1 MTPTPLCEPTELDR
15 RLEEFEAAQRRD
27 GEADLA
33 RFLPAPD
40 HAEYATVLRELVRV
54 DLEYGWTRG
63 RPAPV
68 EAYFAR
74 FPALAAD
81 PEGRRL
87 IVFEEYRQRREA
99 GETPDPSEYVQR
111 YGIHPLGEDS
121 SCRPSV
127 AQTPASDGTSAIFGA
142 PRDGDPFAI
151 PTALITPVV
160 TGGARTR
167 KADSPLGSGESGSD
181 SSDPRLPEVGEEFL
195 GFRLIGELGRGGF
208 GRVYLA
214 KQGRLAERLVALKVS
229 AEMFQESQ
237 TLAQLQHTNIVPIY
251 SVHQAGPLQ
260 AVCMPYFGGTTL
272 EDVLKGLRGR
282 TPPRSGRHFLSTLQ
296 DRRNSTRTG
305 ASSSAGSA
313 PTGQPQ
319 SESPAAVAAEPGD
332 PIAPPAAVGVAAT
345 AALEMFQHSSYVGA
359 VLWLGAR
366 LAAGLAHAHERGV
379 IHRDLKPANV
389 LLTDD
394 GQPMLLDFNLAA
406 DGGAQS
412 KGGAAAARVGG
423 TLPYMAPEQLRAFRG
438 GPASAVDGRSDL
450 YALGLILFE
459 LLTGRPAFPVRTGKG
474 HEVIDK
480 MLAERV
486 IRAPALTR
494 FNTGVTPAVEAMIAR
509 CLHPDPAM
517 RYQTVRDFQ
526 EDVERHLAH
535 LPLKHT
541 AEPSWRERAGKWAA
555 RHPQLTSAT
564 TIMAIAAVVMLMF
577 GTAAVFWQGRAE
589 KLEAYKL
596 LDDFAAAV
604 DRNAPGLIHAPDARA
619 DTPAEMARFLAKA
632 QQPVAA
638 YHVASDPNWQSAAVV
653 TRLAGDDRQ
662 TLRQRM
668 AEYLLLLAQ
677 RLIEEPARGDDRLR
691 DALVYND
698 RAGDLFASD
707 TRPRLWTEQRIGLLE
722 RLGQATDAAKLR
734 EQLVNVR
741 PQSAQDYYLEGLN
754 LHRKGQLTDALWPLK
769 EAVLA
774 DPKHFR
780 AHFLLGNC
788 YSQLRRYPEAD
799 ACYSTCIALD
809 PRHPKVR
816 FTHGM
821 VLYRIGQF
829 GPAYEELRRALELDP
844 KFTQARIERAMVAVR
859 LNKYEEAEDEL
870 TAVLTLADAPTYA
883 YYRRAQVR
891 DRLGKKAEA
900 EADRKE
906 LLRRDPADEISWV
919 TRGWARLKSDP
930 EGALN
935 DFRQAEE
942 LNPASYFALE
952 NQAHVLGELKR
963 HEESLKASE
972 KLVTLYPQDPKALA
986 GRAIELARLGRADEA
1001 VRDAEACLNLHPAP
1015 LDRYQIAGVYA
1026 LTKDR
1031 PGHAAKAIHLVA
1043 ESLLEGAGWTE
1054 LPTDPDLVPL
1064 ADHADFRRLQ
1074 EAART
1079 LHELIGKP

>member
-1 MTPTPLCEPTELDR
+1 MCEPTELDR

-27 GEADLA
+27 GEADLG
-33 RFLPAPD
+33 RFLPPPE
-40 HAEYATVLRELVRV
+40 HAEYASVLRELVRV

-68 EAYFAR
+68 DAYFAR

-81 PEGRRL
+81 AEGRRL

-111 YGIHPLGEDS
+111 YGVHPLGQDS
-121 SCRPSV
+121 SALPSV
-127 AQTPASDGTSAIFGA
+127 QAAGSTDDTPAVFDST
-142 PRDGDPFAI
+142 RDRDPFAI
-151 PTALITPVV
+151 PTALITPGV

-167 KADSPLGSGESGSD
+167 KADSPLGSGDDSD
-181 SSDPRLPEVGEEFL
+181 DPRLPEVGEEFL

-282 TPPRSGRHFLSTLQ
+282 TPPRSGKHFLSTLQ
-296 DRRNSTRTG
+296 DRRNSTRTD

-313 PTGQPQ
+313 PAGQPQ
-319 SESPAAVAAEPGD
+319 ADVSAAVAAEPGD
-332 PIAPPAAVGVAAT
+332 PIAPPAAIGVAAT
-345 AALEMFQHSSYVGA
+345 AALDMFEHSSYVGA

-438 GPASAVDGRSDL
+438 GPAAAVDGRSDL
-450 YALGLILFE
+450 YGLGLILFE
-459 LLTGRPAFPVRTGKG
+459 LLTGRPAFPIRHGKG
-474 HEVIDK
+474 HEIVDK
-480 MLAERV
+480 MIADRLVPPPTLLRH
-486 IRAPALTR
+486 
-494 FNTGVTPAVEAMIAR
+494 NTAVTPAVEAMIVR
-509 CLHPDPAM
+509 CLDPDPAR
-517 RYQTVRDFQ
+517 RYQSVRDFQ
-526 EDVERHLAH
+526 EDVERHLAN

-541 AEPSWRERAGKWAA
+541 AEPSWRERMAKYAA
-555 RHPQLTSAT
+555 RHPHLTSASS
-564 TIMAIAAVVMLMF
+564 IAAVAAVVTLMF
-577 GTAAVFWQGRAE
+577 GTAAFVWQNRAE
-589 KLEAYKL
+589 KAEAEHRL
-596 LDDFAAAV
+596 RDFVGAV
-604 DRNAPGLIHAPDARA
+604 DRYVPGLIHAADARA
-619 DTPAEMARFLAKA
+619 DKPAEIAQFLENART
-632 QQPVAA
+632 PVAA
-638 YHVASDPNWQSAAVV
+638 YHVASDPNWQTASVV
-653 TRLAGDDRQ
+653 TRLTADDRD

-677 RLIEEPARGDDRLR
+677 RLIDEPIADDAHLR

-698 RAGDLFASD
+698 RAADLFATD
-707 TRPRLWTEQRIGLLE
+707 ARPRLWTEQRVDLFE
-722 RLGQATDAAKLR
+722 RLGKVAEARRLK
-734 EQLVNVR
+734 EQLVNIPR
-741 PQSAQDYYLEGLN
+741 RTAQDHYLEALD
-754 LHRKGQLTDALWPLK
+754 LHRKGRVTDAVPLLK

-788 YSQLRRYPEAD
+788 YSQLRKYAEAD
-799 ACYSTCIALD
+799 WCYSACIALD
-809 PRHPKVR
+809 PRHAKVR

-821 VLYRIGQF
+821 VLMRMGQN
-829 GPAYEELRRALELDP
+829 GPAFEELSRALEYDP
-844 KFTQARIERAMVAVR
+844 DLPEARIERATIDFR
-859 LNKYEEAEDEL
+859 RGRYKEAE
-870 TAVLTLADAPTYA
+870 TALTLVLASPGAPTYA
-883 YYRRAQVR
+883 YLRRAMVR
-891 DRLGKKAEA
+891 DRLGDKTGAK
-900 EADRKE
+900 ADRDE
-906 LLRRDPADEISWV
+906 VLRREPDDEISWV
-919 TRGWARLKSDP
+919 TRGLQRLKSDP

-935 DFRQAEE
+935 DFRQAEL
-942 LNPASYFALE
+942 LNPRSYFALE

-963 HEESLKASE
+963 HEQSLEALN
-972 KLVTLYPQDPKALA
+972 KLLDMYPQDTQALA

-1001 VRDAEACLNLHPAP
+1001 LRDAKACLDLNPRP

-1031 PGHAAKAIHLVA
+1031 PGHAAKAVQLVA
-1043 ESLLEGAGWTE
+1043 EALLQGAGWSE
-1054 LPTDPDLVPL
+1054 LATDRDLEPL
-1064 ADHADFRRLQ
+1064 ADDADFRRLK
-1074 EAART
+1074 ESART
-1079 LHELIGKP
+1079 LRELTGKP

>member
-1 MTPTPLCEPTELDR
+1 MTPTPTCEPTELDR

-33 RFLPAPD
+33 RFLPTTD
-40 HAEYATVLRELVRV
+40 HPEYASVLRELVRV

-74 FPALAAD
+74 FPALATD

-99 GETPDPSEYVQR
+99 GETPDPAEYVQR
-111 YGIHPLGEDS
+111 YGIHPLGQDS
-121 SCRPSV
+121 SHPPTVPPS
-127 AQTPASDGTSAIFGA
+127 AASDNAPVIFDT
-142 PRDGDPFAI
+142 PPDRDAFAI
-151 PTALITPVV
+151 PTALIGPVV

-167 KADSPLGSGESGSD
+167 IADRPLGSESGGD

-195 GFRLIGELGRGGF
+195 GFRLIGELGRGAF

-229 AEMFQESQ
+229 SELFQESQ

-272 EDVLKGLRGR
+272 EDALKGLRGR

-305 ASSSAGSA
+305 SASSAGSS
-313 PTGQPQ
+313 PTGLPH
-319 SESPAAVAAEPGD
+319 SEMPAAVAAEPGD
-332 PIAPPAAVGVAAT
+332 PAAPPAAAGGAAT
-345 AALEMFQHSSYVGA
+345 AALEMFEQSSYVGA

-366 LAAGLAHAHERGV
+366 LAAGLVHAHERGV

-438 GPASAVDGRSDL
+438 GPAAAVDGRSDL
-450 YALGLILFE
+450 YALGLILYE
-459 LLTGRPAFPVRTGKG
+459 LLTGRPAYTVRVGKG
-474 HEVIDK
+474 HEVVDK
-480 MLAERV
+480 MLAD
-486 IRAPALTR
+486 RAVRPPSLMR
-494 FNTGVTPAVEAMIAR
+494 FNTAVTPAVEAIIGR
-509 CLHPDPAM
+509 CLEPDPAR
-517 RYQTVRDFQ
+517 RYQSVRDFQ

-564 TIMAIAAVVMLMF
+564 SIAAVAAVVIVMF
-577 GTAAVFWQGRAE
+577 GAAATVWQNRAE
-589 KLEAYKL
+589 KFEADYRFR
-596 LDDFAAAV
+596 DFVTAL
-604 DRNAPGLIHAPDARA
+604 DRNLPGLIHAPDAGA
-619 DTPAEMARFLAKA
+619 DKPADFLAGALK
-632 QQPVAA
+632 PVAA
-638 YHVASDPNWQSAAVV
+638 YHVASDPNWQAASAV
-653 TRLAGDDRQ
+653 TRLSPDDRQ
-662 TLRQRM
+662 TLREGM

-677 RLIEEPARGDDRLR
+677 RLIDLPGQDDGRLR

-707 TRPRLWTEQRIGLLE
+707 SRPRLWTEQRIGLFQRLGNTIDAE
-722 RLGQATDAAKLR
+722 RLKV
-734 EQLVNVR
+734 QLVNIPR
-741 PQSAQDYYLEGLN
+741 RTAHDHYLEALD
-754 LHRKGQLTDALWPLK
+754 LHRKGRVNDAVLLLK
-769 EAVLA
+769 EAANA

-788 YSQLRRYPEAD
+788 YSQQRRYAEAD
-799 ACYSTCIALD
+799 GCYSTCIALQ
-809 PRHPKVR
+809 PQHAKVR

-821 VLYRIGQF
+821 VLFRIGQF

-844 KFTQARIERAMVAVR
+844 EFMEALVERAFVAAR
-859 LNKYEEAEDEL
+859 LGKYREAEEDL
-870 TAVLTLADAPTYA
+870 TAVLARPDAPTYA
-883 YYRRAQVR
+883 YYRRALVR

-900 EADRKE
+900 EADRQE
-906 LLRRDPADEISWV
+906 LLRRQPDDELSWV
-919 TRGWARLKSDP
+919 TRGLQRAKSDP
-930 EGALN
+930 AGALN
-935 DFRQAEE
+935 DFQQAES
-942 LNPASYFALE
+942 LNPRSYFALE
-952 NQAHVLGELKR
+952 NQAYVLGEMNR
-963 HEESLKASE
+963 HEEALKASN
-972 KLVTLYPQDPKALA
+972 KLLDLYPQDTKALA

-1001 VRDAEACLNLHPAP
+1001 LRDAKMCLDLNPRP

-1031 PGHAAKAIHLVA
+1031 PGHAAKAVHLIA
-1043 ESLLEGAGWTE
+1043 EALRAGAGWSE
-1054 LPTDPDLVPL
+1054 LANDPDLRPI
-1064 ADHADFRRLQ
+1064 ADHADFKRLQ

-1079 LHELIGKP
+1079 LRELVPKP